1 MKVLAALCVLYG
13 LALPAVALD
22 REAFTFTKYDLDVQV
37 EPGQQRLG
45 VRGKITLRN
54 DSQSALKNLS
64 LQISST
70 LHWSSLQFE
79 GKPIDFPSQTYTSHL
94 DHTGPFPQPFMTL
107 PPPIAPT
114 HPIEIEIGYE
124 G

>member
-1 MKVLAALCVLYG
+1 MKVLAALCVLCG

-37 EPGQQRLG
+37 EPGQQRRG
-45 VRGKITLRN
+45 VHGKITLRN

-70 LHWSSLQFE
+70 LHWSSIQFE
-79 GKPIDFPSQTYTSHL
+79 GKPIDSTSQTHTSHL
-94 DHTGPFPQPFMTL
+94 HPTPPLTQPAL
-107 PPPIAPT
+107 PPPRP
-114 HPIEIEIGYE
+114 
-124 G
+124 